1 MSFRMTHSCTRG
13 GGGGGGV
20 QSEYNSTSNKRVRK
34 TTVYRRSAFKCE
46 DAINANEN
54 FPPDLQLLNSQLQY
68 YVRGDESSQAQNTII
83 ELTIS
88 LKTRKHNLITA
99 HLNVGLRYCT
109 ENIECYIIGP
119 KSCTFMTIGRPSH
132 VPSQWL

>member
-1 MSFRMTHSCTRG
+1 MGHVIQNDTQLHERG
-13 GGGGGGV
+13 RGGGGGGV

-88 LKTRKHNLITA
+88 LKMRKHNLITA

-109 ENIECYIIGP
+109 GVKIYNMILLGP
-119 KSCTFMTIGRPSH
+119 NRAHS
-132 VPSQWL
+132 